1 MKSFG
6 LLLTMLILSVT
17 LNAQTAEDSVKA
29 TINKLFTG
37 MKSADAGMIRSAFA
51 DSAILQT
58 ITRNKE
64 GATVIRNEA
73 VDGFAKAVSGMPK
86 NAADERISFEMIRI
100 DGHLASVWTPYQ
112 FYYEGKFS
120 HCGVNSFQLV
130 KLGGE
135 WKIQFL
141 IDTRRRQGCNQ

>member
-86 NAADERISFEMIRI
+86 KCR
-100 DGHLASVWTPYQ
+100 
-112 FYYEGKFS
+112 
-120 HCGVNSFQLV
+120 
-130 KLGGE
+130 
-135 WKIQFL
+135 
-141 IDTRRRQGCNQ
+141 